1 MSKDIYIYSG
11 IQPGKKGTG
20 NFLSFFIEKFHQN
33 NIDFKLISYNTPNV
47 GFVAKLAKK
56 LGLIKVLRSVYFS
69 LIRTSPQQKIK
80 DAIVFIF
87 HPQSIGLS
95 ITADL
100 IKNNKTYIYVLDTF
114 FFCKK
119 SYNHL
124 EGNEACF
131 QCITN
136 PKASKENNCK
146 FFLSNQSDENYH
158 NFQKAIYEN
167 LETICFLTQNDNQG
181 LLLKAKFG
189 PSINTRKLG
198 MLINLKDEFDI
209 KNKAD
214 LNYDFVYHN
223 TNLKAKG
230 VEYFIK
236 LAQNMPEYR
245 FLMPYEKS
253 ELNMKSFQNLK
264 NIDFIPMTWET
275 GLKNAIVNSKIILNP
290 SLWSSP
296 VEGALLKSIK
306 FNGCVAVVP
315 IDFSFQKEIPRDVV
329 IHLYESID
337 SSVQLLQK
345 MIISQTLMDLYKHN
359 SSKWLASYQRIT
371 ENNFDDFLKESGL

>member
-1 MSKDIYIYSG
+1 M
-11 IQPGKKGTG
+11 
-20 NFLSFFIEKFHQN
+20 
-33 NIDFKLISYNTPNV
+33 ISYNTPNV
-47 GFVAKLAKK
+47 WFVAKLAKK

-87 HPQSIGLS
+87 HPQSIGLA

-124 EGNEACF
+124 EGNKACF

-146 FFLSNQSDENYH
+146 FFLSNQRDENYH

-167 LETICFLTQNDNQG
+167 LERICFLTQNDNQG
-181 LLLKAKFG
+181 LLLEEKFG
-189 PSINTRKLG
+189 PSIHTKNLG

-230 VEYFIK
+230 VEYF
-236 LAQNMPEYR
+236 
-245 FLMPYEKS
+245 
-253 ELNMKSFQNLK
+253 LNWRRVCQI
-264 NIDFIPMTWET
+264 IDF
-275 GLKNAIVNSKIILNP
+275 
-290 SLWSSP
+290 
-296 VEGALLKSIK
+296 
-306 FNGCVAVVP
+306 
-315 IDFSFQKEIPRDVV
+315 
-329 IHLYESID
+329 
-337 SSVQLLQK
+337 
-345 MIISQTLMDLYKHN
+345 
-359 SSKWLASYQRIT
+359 
-371 ENNFDDFLKESGL
+371 